1 MNNIEQLRKLMQE
14 NSISG
19 LAVVP
24 GPNMSY
30 LTESKFH
37 LSERPV
43 VLIIEQN
50 KSTFILPELESA
62 KVLGLDADCITY
74 DDKDGPNKAFRQFS
88 KNNNFTE
95 LGIESRTIRHL
106 ELDLLQTTKIATKFV
121 DAIDIFAQLRMTK
134 SKKEKEYMVKAVEI
148 AQKSLE
154 STIHKIKPG
163 VTEKEFA
170 SELVIELLRNGSESE
185 LPFSPIVASGINAA
199 NPHHFP
205 VDKEFEKGDL
215 IIIDWGANYEGY
227 FSDITRTF
235 ALGNDIDS
243 KLLSAYDAVKNANS
257 VARKLARPGVQ
268 AGLLDN
274 AAREIIDSAGF
285 GKYFTHRTGH
295 GLGLEIHEEP
305 YIKPDNDFVLG
316 KGMTFTIEPGI
327 YIPNLGG
334 IRIED
339 DIYLEED
346 VALSLTT
353 LNRELVFLPL

>member
-1 MNNIEQLRKLMQE
+1 M
-14 NSISG
+14 
-19 LAVVP
+19 
-24 GPNMSY
+24 
-30 LTESKFH
+30 
-37 LSERPV
+37 
-43 VLIIEQN
+43 
-50 KSTFILPELESA
+50 
-62 KVLGLDADCITY
+62 
-74 DDKDGPNKAFRQFS
+74 
-88 KNNNFTE
+88 
-95 LGIESRTIRHL
+95 
-106 ELDLLQTTKIATKFV
+106 
-121 DAIDIFAQLRMTK
+121 
-134 SKKEKEYMVKAVEI
+134 
-148 AQKSLE
+148 
-154 STIHKIKPG
+154 
-163 VTEKEFA
+163 
-170 SELVIELLRNGSESE
+170 IELIRNGSESE
-185 LPFSPIVASGINAA
+185 LPFSPIVAYGINSA

-215 IIIDWGANYEGY
+215 IIIDWGANFEGY

-235 ALGNDIDS
+235 ALGNEVDS
-243 KLLSAYDAVKNANS
+243 KLLKAYDVVKNANS
-257 VARKLARPGVQ
+257 AARKFAKPGPK
-268 AGLLDN
+268 AGLIDN

>member
-14 NSISG
+14 KSISG
-19 LAVVP
+19 LVVVP

-30 LTESKFH
+30 LTGSKFH

-62 KVLGLDADCITY
+62 KVLELDVDSITY

-88 KNNNFTE
+88 ENNNFTK

-121 DAIDIFAQLRMTK
+121 DVIDIFAQLRMTK

-170 SELVIELLRNGSESE
+170 
-185 LPFSPIVASGINAA
+185 
-199 NPHHFP
+199 
-205 VDKEFEKGDL
+205 
-215 IIIDWGANYEGY
+215 
-227 FSDITRTF
+227 
-235 ALGNDIDS
+235 
-243 KLLSAYDAVKNANS
+243 
-257 VARKLARPGVQ
+257 
-268 AGLLDN
+268 
-274 AAREIIDSAGF
+274 
-285 GKYFTHRTGH
+285 
-295 GLGLEIHEEP
+295 
-305 YIKPDNDFVLG
+305 
-316 KGMTFTIEPGI
+316 
-327 YIPNLGG
+327 
-334 IRIED
+334 
-339 DIYLEED
+339 
-346 VALSLTT
+346 
-353 LNRELVFLPL
+353 

>member
-1 MNNIEQLRKLMQE
+1 MQE

-30 LTESKFH
+30 LTGSKFH

-62 KVLGLDADCITY
+62 KVSGLDADCITY
-74 DDKDGPNKAFRQFS
+74 DDKDGPSKAFTQFS
-88 KNNNFTE
+88 ENNNFTE

-106 ELDLLQTTKIATKFV
+106 ELNLLETTKISTKFV
-121 DAIDIFAQLRMTK
+121 DAIDIFAHLRMSK
-134 SKKEKEYMVKAVEI
+134 SDKEKECMVKAVEI
-148 AQKSLE
+148 AQESLE

-205 VDKEFEKGDL
+205 VDNEFEKGDL

-235 ALGNDIDS
+235 ALGNEIDS
-243 KLLSAYDAVKNANS
+243 KLQSAYDAVKNANS
-257 VARKLARPGVQ
+257 AARKLAKPGVQ
-268 AGLLDN
+268 AGVVDDT
-274 AAREIIDSAGF
+274 AREIIDSAGF

-305 YIKPDNDFVLG
+305 YIKPDNDFVL
-316 KGMTFTIEPGI
+316 KEGMTFTIEPGI

-339 DIYLEED
+339 DIYLEQD
-346 VALSLTT
+346 TALSLTT
-353 LNRELVFLPL
+353 LPRDLVFLPL